1 MAFEK
6 LFGATLVNNSGAEVK
21 TSELS
26 CKKGSVIGLYFSAH
40 WCPPCR
46 VFTPKLATVYNEIKK
61 AGHDFEVVFI
71 SSDRSEKD
79 FKSYHGEMPWLAIP
93 HDNEE
98 EKDACSEKYSI
109 TGLPTFVLVD
119 GETGETITTDGR
131 DVVGEFGAAGFPFT
145 DARLE
150 ECKKE
155 KEAKKSKA
163 LAEMRPLSFIGP
175 LTKVSDIEIEMS
187 AQDVWSSSETVAL
200 AFMAGSNDR
209 GTSVVLPK
217 LLDCQSTLGKD
228 KLSVVL
234 IPLVEMK
241 SFGEDLKKKLGDT
254 AMVKPGEKADEI
266 VKKFEVVSS
275 DIEAPC
281 VIVLSRNA
289 DNSFKLLADDASRDI
304 YFKGAAGFPWSVE
317 ALSVLKEK
325 EEAAKKALKAQ
336 QKDLEFLSTGET
348 SHVIDKK
355 GDTVALST
363 LQSKDVVGLYF
374 SAHWC
379 GPCRSFTPQLAK
391 LYNECK
397 EKNKSFEIV
406 FISSDRSE
414 KDFQEYFKE
423 MPWCALDFKERDL
436 KSKLSDVFDVQGIP
450 TLVLLTGK
458 GEMITEQGRDAVGA
472 GVDSF
477 PWKKT
482 E

>member
-1 MAFEK
+1 M
-6 LFGATLVNNSGAEVK
+6 G
-21 TSELS
+21 
-26 CKKGSVIGLYFSAH
+26 
-40 WCPPCR
+40 
-46 VFTPKLATVYNEIKK
+46 
-61 AGHDFEVVFI
+61 
-71 SSDRSEKD
+71 
-79 FKSYHGEMPWLAIP
+79 
-93 HDNEE
+93 
-98 EKDACSEKYSI
+98 
-109 TGLPTFVLVD
+109 
-119 GETGETITTDGR
+119 
-131 DVVGEFGAAGFPFT
+131 
-145 DARLE
+145 
-150 ECKKE
+150 
-155 KEAKKSKA
+155 
-163 LAEMRPLSFIGP
+163 PLSFIGP

-228 KLSVVL
+228 KLGVIL
-234 IPLVEMK
+234 IPLVKME

-317 ALSVLKEK
+317 ALSALKEK
-325 EEAAKKALKAQ
+325 EEAAKNALKAQ
-336 QKDLEFLSTGET
+336 QKDLKFLSTAET
-348 SHVIDKK
+348 SHVIDKNR
-355 GDTVALST
+355 DTVALST

-414 KDFQEYFKE
+414 KDFHEYFKE

-458 GEMITEQGRDAVGA
+458 GEMITEEGRKAIGA

>member
-1 MAFEK
+1 MTFEK

-21 TSELS
+21 TSDLS

-46 VFTPKLATVYNEIKK
+46 AFTPKLATVYDEIKK
-61 AGHDFEVVFI
+61 AGNDFEVVFI

-98 EKDACSEKYSI
+98 EKDACSEKYSV

-119 GETGETITTDGR
+119 GETGETITPDGR
-131 DVVGEFGAAGFPFT
+131 EVVGEFGAAGFPFT
-145 DARLE
+145 DATLE

-163 LAEMRPLSFIGP
+163 LAEMGPLSFIGP
-175 LTKVSDIEIEMS
+175 LAKVNDMEIEMS
-187 AQDVWSSSETVAL
+187 AQDVLSSSDTVAL

-228 KLSVVL
+228 KLGVVL

-266 VKKFEVVSS
+266 VKNFEVVSS

-304 YFKGAAGFPWSVE
+304 YFKGASGFP
-317 ALSVLKEK
+317 
-325 EEAAKKALKAQ
+325 
-336 QKDLEFLSTGET
+336 
-348 SHVIDKK
+348 
-355 GDTVALST
+355 
-363 LQSKDVVGLYF
+363 
-374 SAHWC
+374 
-379 GPCRSFTPQLAK
+379 
-391 LYNECK
+391 
-397 EKNKSFEIV
+397 
-406 FISSDRSE
+406 
-414 KDFQEYFKE
+414 
-423 MPWCALDFKERDL
+423 
-436 KSKLSDVFDVQGIP
+436 
-450 TLVLLTGK
+450 
-458 GEMITEQGRDAVGA
+458 
-472 GVDSF
+472 
-477 PWKKT
+477 
-482 E
+482 